1 MAWSYNVDFLLGYQD
16 DKMKDVRQLLLSNNK
31 FFKLDLYDYQN
42 INEVF
47 FF

>member
-1 MAWSYNVDFLLGYQD
+1 MAWSYNVDFLLGYQG